1 MKKLW
6 LFDVEDNPIHEAT
19 EEEIAREGDERGLW
33 TGDDGVQYF
42 VDWKWPDDGDD
53 WVQEWNEEI
62 AREEGMLNGIDS
74 YNDWMGY

>member
-6 LFDVEDNPIHEAT
+6 VFDIEDNPIREAT
-19 EEEIAREGDERGLW
+19 PEDVAREGDERGLW
-33 TGDDGVQYF
+33 TGEDGVQYF

-62 AREEGMLNGIDS
+62 AREEGMLGGIEA
-74 YNDWMGY
+74 YNECMGY